1 MDNTISFK
9 TFHVVDVSDELFDQ
23 CAKLYSENYGVYS
36 DKVAISGKQQ
46 GDPVTMGKSFMKKHY
61 GETPEC
67 NLVVAYKG
75 DALVGQAF
83 YLRKNYTRI
92 GTMTWVLQ
100 LVVKK
105 EYRNKKIGQRLRH
118 SIWGFSNDVAWG
130 LATANPYTVRTLEA
144 ATFRRVT
151 PKMVNKH
158 LDKIK
163 TIANDI
169 WFAKDAELIV
179 NEEHS
184 FIDTSFPVNHSENKI
199 TEPWLLGEL
208 PEGQEWLAFT
218 FKSQDVDPD
227 IFEANYPDLIEF
239 SEERL
244 NDAYSRM
251 KMSDQAWAAG
261 TPSEVDFIVEKCG
274 LEKDDRILDIGCG
287 IGRHS
292 LELSRRGYGVRGLDY
307 SERHL
312 RYAEKIACEE
322 NLSVKFTQQDCRDEE
337 FFKKEEI
344 FEKYDVAICLYD
356 VVGSFP
362 EDDKNTAIIRNAYN
376 ALKNGGCFVLSVMN
390 YELTANC
397 AKYKIKNIQKDPKIF
412 LNLKPSD
419 IMQKSGNVFDPE
431 YYLVE
436 EDTHV
441 IFRKEQFSDDGNI
454 PAEYVIR
461 DRRYKKDEIK
471 EIVQKVGFEIL
482 EEQFLSAGRWNKPY
496 TKGTDL
502 KAKEILLICKKK
514 CPAKQSHGLKK
525 LIEKFL

>member
-9 TFHVVDVSDELFDQ
+9 TFHIVDVSDELFDQ

-36 DKVAISGKQQ
+36 NKVAISGKQQ

-61 GETPEC
+61 GEIPGC

-75 DALVGQAF
+75 SVLVGQAF
-83 YLRKNYTRI
+83 YLRKSYTRI

-105 EYRNKKIGQRLRH
+105 EYRSKKIGQRLLH

-130 LATANPYTVRTLEA
+130 LATANPYTVRTLES
-144 ATFRRVT
+144 ATFRRVI

-169 WFAKDAELIV
+169 WFAKEAKLTVDEG
-179 NEEHS
+179 HS
-184 FIDTSFPVNHSENKI
+184 FIDTSFPVDHSENKI
-199 TEPWLLGEL
+199 TEPWLLGKL
-208 PEGQEWLAFT
+208 PDGQEWLAFT
-218 FKSQDVDPD
+218 FKSQDVDPE
-227 IFEANYPDLIEF
+227 IFKNNYPDLIEF

-251 KMSDQAWAAG
+251 KMPVQAWAAG
-261 TPSEVDFIVEKCG
+261 TSNEVDFIVKKCELQKG
-274 LEKDDRILDIGCG
+274 DRILDIGCG

-292 LELSRRGYGVRGLDY
+292 LELSRRGYEVQGLDY

-312 RYAEKIACEE
+312 RYAEKAAREE
-322 NLSVKFTQQDCRDEE
+322 NLSVNFKQQDCRDED
-337 FFKKEEI
+337 FFRKEEI

-356 VVGSFP
+356 VIGSFP
-362 EDDKNTAIIRNAYN
+362 ENNENAAIIRNAYN
-376 ALKNGGCFVLSVMN
+376 ALKNGGIFVLSVMN
-390 YELTANC
+390 YELTVNC
-397 AKYKIKNIQKDPKIF
+397 AKYKIKNIQEDPKVF

-461 DRRYKKDEIK
+461 DRRYTKDEIK

-482 EEQFLSAGRWNKPY
+482 EEQFVSAGNWDKPY
-496 TKGTDL
+496 IKGTDL
-502 KAKEILLICKKK
+502 KAKEILLVCKKK
-514 CPAKQSHGLKK
+514 YLEKQPHGLKK
-525 LIEKFL
+525 ILKRFF